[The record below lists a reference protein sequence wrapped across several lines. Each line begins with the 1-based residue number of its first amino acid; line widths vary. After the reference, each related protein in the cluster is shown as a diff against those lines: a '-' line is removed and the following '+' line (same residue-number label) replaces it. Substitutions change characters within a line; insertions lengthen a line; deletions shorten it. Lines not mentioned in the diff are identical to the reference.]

1 MELRAHLIL
10 SVKAALA
17 ASIAWLLVQPLSGVA
32 DEYPYYAPLGAVIA
46 VTSTVAG
53 SLRQSV
59 SGLASILVGATLALL
74 VQQIGLPVVV
84 DIALVVAIGTAV
96 SGWSRFGSMAAY
108 VPITGL
114 FTLVLGRSDALD
126 FAVAYVGLAT
136 LGAGVGIAL
145 NLAFPPLTLALMAD
159 SISELRGLLAAQLDD
174 LADGLLSEEAL
185 TSEGWQNKQWAI
197 RPTTEQM
204 QRVVVHATDGGRA
217 NWRARRWSDTAER
230 RYQQARA
237 LQQVGFLI
245 EDLTALLVDQERAD
259 RHSVALGPQLR
270 PYAAHA
276 LEAMADVLGSVEGET
291 ADPDELRNADDA
303 VCRLAL
309 EIREERARSL
319 SDMFAAGTVVTGVR
333 RAMASLVP
341 AELRHELPSDW

>member
-1 MELRAHLIL
+1 MELRAHVIL

-32 DEYPYYAPLGAVIA
+32 GEYPYYAPLGAVIA

-59 SGLASILVGATLALL
+59 SGVASILVGATVALL

-96 SGWSRFGSMAAY
+96 SDWSRFGSMAAY
-108 VPITGL
+108 IPITGL

-145 NLAFPPLTLALMAD
+145 NLAFPPLALAPMAD

-185 TSEGWQNKQWAI
+185 TSEGWQDKQWAI
-197 RPTTEQM
+197 RPTTQM

-237 LQQVGFLI
+237 LQQVAFLI

-259 RHSVALGPQLR
+259 RHSVALGPHLR

-341 AELRHELPSDW
+341 AELRNELPSDW